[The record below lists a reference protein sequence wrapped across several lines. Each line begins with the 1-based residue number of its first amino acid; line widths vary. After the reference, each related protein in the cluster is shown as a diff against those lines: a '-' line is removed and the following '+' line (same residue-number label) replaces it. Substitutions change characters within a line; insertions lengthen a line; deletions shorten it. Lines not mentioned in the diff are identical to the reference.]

1 MRLYLKFMAVL
12 ALFTL
17 TAALMTP
24 AWKAV
29 VEAGADVRIALI
41 SRFGS
46 AADVEDLIE
55 DIQRDR
61 ARQCGELEFHTKAKR
76 YQRLL
81 NDRVAEAAVGRDRPI
96 EDDEYCRIQADCAR
110 EVLGGTEESLWP

>member
-1 MRLYLKFMAVL
+1 MLLYQKLMLVVAFFLLIA
-12 ALFTL
+12 T
-17 TAALMTP
+17 LMTL
-24 AWKAV
+24 ARIMV
-29 VEAGADVRIALI
+29 VDVCADVRIALM

-46 AADVEDLIE
+46 AADVEDLID

-96 EDDEYCRIQADCAR
+96 EDDEYCRIQADCA
-110 EVLGGTEESLWP
+110 